1 MSVKNTNYYT
11 LYYDSDAESETSE
24 SSLRKENEKE
34 KEKENINK
42 SYSLLDY
49 LKCIMI
55 IFTRDPSG

>member
-1 MSVKNTNYYT
+1 MSVKKTNYYT
-11 LYYDSDAESETSE
+11 LYYDSDAESDTSE

-34 KEKENINK
+34 NINE
-42 SYSLLDY
+42 SYSLLDL

>member
-1 MSVKNTNYYT
+1 MSVKKNNYYT
-11 LYYDSDAESETSE
+11 LYYDSDAESDTSE

-34 KEKENINK
+34 KENINE
-42 SYSLLDY
+42 SYSLLDL

>member
-11 LYYDSDAESETSE
+11 LYYDSDAESDTSE
-24 SSLRKENEKE
+24 SSLRKENERE
-34 KEKENINK
+34 KEKENINE
-42 SYSLLDY
+42 SYSLLDL